1 MPYMSKEYNDIIKE
15 HFDLNDRV
23 TRKTLLNI
31 DENDQSQVLAA
42 LTSRM
47 YDHIINKIDDIDYG
61 DIPETK
67 GDVTKLSNYE
77 DLVDSLDVMKNL
89 LDQYGQKSNPID
101 IVIEALDNIRSRRE
115 LFEKAFRLNIELP
128 MVMYSTI
135 VLAVIQANSYLISTC
150 VEFIKL
156 PNGEDYQATVD
167 RVATVKTRDNLVL
180 NNLQKFNSCCK
191 KGDFDKSMEYVI
203 SQSTKGLMGSSTAAG
218 IAGVVALTML
228 ATNIIPIMR
237 ELIFFFFYARTQISD
252 YFSIQSELL
261 KINAQSVESDP
272 YRKPKERKEIARKQY
287 AIAGVFDKIAN
298 KIAIDTKQ
306 SEVKAKK
313 DEKDATTNNR
323 KYKTDELLDSA
334 PDSAASSSIF

>member
-1 MPYMSKEYNDIIKE
+1 MPYMSKEYNDILKE
-15 HFDLNDRV
+15 HFDLNDHD

-31 DENDQSQVLAA
+31 NEDDQSQVLAA

-89 LDQYGQKSNPID
+89 LGQYNQRSNPID
-101 IVIEALDNIRSRRE
+101 IVLESLDNIRSRRE
-115 LFEKAFRLNIELP
+115 LFEKAFRLNIDLP
-128 MVMYSTI
+128 IVMYSTM
-135 VLAVIQANSYLISTC
+135 VLAIIQANSYLISTC
-150 VEFIKL
+150 VEFIKM
-156 PNGEDYQATVD
+156 PNGEEYQATVD
-167 RVATVKTRDNLVL
+167 RIAAVKTKDNLVL
-180 NNLQKFNSCCK
+180 KNLEKFNTCCK
-191 KGDFDKSMEYVI
+191 KGDFDKSMEYII
-203 SQSTKGLMGSSTAAG
+203 SQSTKNLMGSSTAAG

-237 ELIFFFFYARTQISD
+237 ELVFFFFYARTQISD

-261 KINAQSVESDP
+261 KINAQSVETDP

-306 SEVKAKK
+306 SENRAKK
-313 DEKDATTNNR
+313 DEKDITTNSK
-323 KYKTDELLDSA
+323 KYKTDELLDAA
-334 PDSAASSSIF
+334 PDSATSSIF